1 MFRVRKKEK
10 KKKTSSTFPAVVWM
24 RWIISLYYIYIY
36 IYIYIACSVEE
47 QKPLTW
53 KLLKAVRKLSN
64 IKKKNTKV

>member
-1 MFRVRKKEK
+1 MDEVDNK
-10 KKKTSSTFPAVVWM
+10 
-24 RWIISLYYIYIY
+24 SLLY

-53 KLLKAVRKLSN
+53 KLLKTVRKLSN